1 MNDFSLAQKTPQ
13 DILVSLVKKIK
24 YRRKKL
30 KITQLILSQKSDVSL
45 ASIKR
50 FEQTGEIS
58 LKFLI
63 KIAIVL
69 NCEEDFNLLFN
80 QKIYNSIEDVINEK
94 RIN

>member
-30 KITQLILSQKSDVSL
+30 KITQSILSQKSDVSL